1 MNLYRKRIQGNI
13 EEYCTFDIDVAHNPK
28 PSIGI
33 IINLQDSNPPIPFL
47 ATHTP
52 YRIIDSFTFF
62 TRYRVV
68 DDDTILC
75 ENGWEEIT
83 EEEYIYILKEIA
95 DYMRI

>member
-13 EEYCTFDIDVAHNPK
+13 EEYCTFDTDVAHSPK
-28 PSIGI
+28 PSVGI
-33 IINLQDSNPPIPFL
+33 IINLQDPNPPIPFL

-62 TRYRVV
+62 PRYRL
-68 DDDTILC
+68 DDDVILC
-75 ENGWEEIT
+75 ENEWEEIT
-83 EEEYIYILKEIA
+83 EEEYRYVLKEIT